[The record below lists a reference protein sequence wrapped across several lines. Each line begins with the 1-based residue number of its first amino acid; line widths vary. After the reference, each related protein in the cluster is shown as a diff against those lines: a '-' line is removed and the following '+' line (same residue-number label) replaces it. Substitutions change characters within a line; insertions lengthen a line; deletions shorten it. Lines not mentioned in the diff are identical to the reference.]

1 MVAAKK
7 SVSVNLVRA
16 IDVASRFKME
26 AFTWRENATLR
37 LTSKLVYR
45 RYRST

>member
-7 SVSVNLVRA
+7 SVSVKLVRA
-16 IDVASRFKME
+16 ISDVATHGSRFKME

-45 RYRST
+45 R